1 MFFCLKVNEKAQVIL
16 HSCLLHMK
24 LMLCTIQV
32 HNWGKIHM
40 TFDTTYGR
48 MATRQLQAVLQEVQ
62 TAMKIMNLAVHVA
75 LVAVDNVSSMV
86 SLNYVKKKED
96 SSSLL
101 VF

>member
-48 MATRQLQAVLQEVQ
+48 TATRQLQAVLQEFQ
-62 TAMKIMNLAVHVA
+62 TAIKNNELGRSRCVGRCGQRILHGIT
-75 LVAVDNVSSMV
+75 
-86 SLNYVKKKED
+86 
-96 SSSLL
+96 
-101 VF
+101 